1 MVDETNLV
9 VQSNPLVQA
18 QYRLGEVEQKL
29 LRVLVSMLGPE
40 TESLE
45 KQYYRITI
53 KDFAKFLGRRDTA
66 ALRQEMKATA
76 RRLRYA
82 PVKIHLPNGDTIET
96 SWVAGYKYP
105 KGKGWIQFEI
115 SSMLENEL
123 LRVKE
128 QFTAY
133 YLANVAKLTGAH
145 TVRIYELVRQYM
157 GARQR
162 RRTIDLDELRQM
174 LGIGEG
180 EYRLTADLLR
190 RVIKPAHKE
199 INVKTDVS
207 FDWRVIKES
216 RRIVAIEFFD
226 IHTKVQIPPSVM
238 SLIPKKYRENKQA
251 MATIRKYLELMGAEY
266 VTEKLN
272 YVASRAP
279 ANWADYLYT
288 ALENDYGAGYVPDQ
302 GELPGVS
309 EAVDF
314 VPGTVFEL
322 NGERYT
328 FDGNGL
334 QIGGAH
340 MPIGQMKRQLKAG
353 KLRIVEEKRP
363 RP

>member
-1 MVDETNLV
+1 MIDETNLV

-18 QYRLGEVEQKL
+18 QYKLGETEQKL
-29 LRVLVSMLGPE
+29 LRVLVSMLGPH
-40 TESLE
+40 TEGLE
-45 KQYYRITI
+45 KKYHRLSVQ
-53 KDFAKFLGRRDTA
+53 DFAKFLGHKDADKLHTEMRRI
-66 ALRQEMKATA
+66 A
-76 RRLRYA
+76 RRLKLA
-82 PVKIHLPNGDTIET
+82 PVKVHLPNGDTIET
-96 SWVAGYKYP
+96 SWIAGFRYP
-105 KGKGWIQFEI
+105 RGTGWIEFEI
-115 SSMLENEL
+115 SWMLEEQL

-133 YLANVAKLTGAH
+133 YLANVAKLTGAY

-162 RRTIDLDELRQM
+162 RRTIDLDELKQT
-174 LGIGEG
+174 LGIGE
-180 EYRLTADLLR
+180 EYAHTGNFLR

-226 IHTKVQIPPSVM
+226 IQTKVQIPPSIM
-238 SLIPKKYRENKQA
+238 TLIPKKYRESKRIL
-251 MATIRKYLELMGAEY
+251 ATIRKYLELMGAEY

-288 ALENDYGAGYVPDQ
+288 ALENDYGAGFVPDQ
-302 GELPGVS
+302 GELPGVP

-314 VPGTVFEL
+314 IPGTVFEL